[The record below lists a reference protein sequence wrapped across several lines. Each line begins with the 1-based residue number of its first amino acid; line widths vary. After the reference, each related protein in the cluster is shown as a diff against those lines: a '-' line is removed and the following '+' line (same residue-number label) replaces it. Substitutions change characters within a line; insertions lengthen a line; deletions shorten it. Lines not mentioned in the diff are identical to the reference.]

1 MGLDLLWLAIGG
13 TMLYF
18 GAEWLVEG
26 AAGMAVRLGVRPL
39 LIGLTIVSY
48 ATSAPELA
56 VSVSASIK
64 QQGALVL
71 GNVLGSNIANIGL
84 ILGLTTLIA
93 PPKNDGTM
101 AGKEL
106 AFLTVATL
114 VLPLL
119 FINGSLD
126 RWEGIV
132 LALGSFAFTW
142 WTIRWSKSR
151 RPDLDEV
158 PTDENRSKL
167 VLTGIGVLG
176 LAVLI
181 GGGELFVSGA
191 AGLAEAFGVDERIV
205 GLTVVAFGT
214 SLPEL
219 AASIVAALRGH
230 SDLALGNVVG
240 SNIFNALLILGAAGL
255 LQPFDANLSDLRLD
269 FGFLIGLS
277 LYAVVALWRP
287 RTMSRFEGG
296 LLVAGYAA
304 FLVALVLD
312 VQ

>member
-1 MGLDLLWLAIGG
+1 MWLDLLWLAIGG
-13 TMLYF
+13 AMLYF

-56 VSVSASIK
+56 VSVSASLK

-71 GNVLGSNIANIGL
+71 GNVVGSNIANIGL

-93 PPKNDGTM
+93 PPKNDGAM
-101 AGKEL
+101 AGREL
-106 AFLTVATL
+106 VFLSVGTL
-114 VLPLL
+114 ALPLM

-126 RWEGIV
+126 RWEAIV
-132 LALGSFAFTW
+132 LLLGSFAFTW
-142 WTIRWSKSR
+142 WTIRWSKIR
-151 RPDLDEV
+151 GADLGEV
-158 PTDENRSKL
+158 PTEESRGKL
-167 VLTGIGVLG
+167 VLTGIGILG

-191 AGLAEAFGVDERIV
+191 VGLAESFGLDERII

-219 AASIVAALRGH
+219 AASVVAALRGH
-230 SDLALGNVVG
+230 ADLALGNVVG
-240 SNIFNALLILGAAGL
+240 SNIFNALLITGAAGAL
-255 LQPFDANLSDLRLD
+255 RPFDADLSNLSVD
-269 FGFLIGLS
+269 FGFLFGLS

-304 FLVALVLD
+304 FLGVLV
-312 VQ
+312 VQVS